1 MTRTLQISAIV
12 LSLIFNINQSHA
24 QSGAVVNYRD
34 ILLGAFPDTTR
45 LSTWMAYVDEN
56 LEELVNGGID
66 QTARDSIAAHRS
78 NIDALYGLIGPGAD
92 SVRAAH
98 TADTVTAILPVAQ
111 IAGIDSGD
119 FAKVSLLDT
128 YAVDSARAAF
138 KADTVTGDLSKE
150 QVGLGNVNNTADINK
165 IVAYADTSRVT
176 HRADTVL
183 SMLPQSQITGLTA
196 ALGGKADT
204 SDNANRTM
212 VAATINDSL
221 DERAND
227 YLKNADS
234 TDIARRTYVSTNFE
248 AKATIRQLFTSGLID
263 SVKTT
268 DTLFLGAIYPAATVD
283 TLRVDALG
291 AVDVTMIVEMVDSL
305 NQSSGQ
311 TPVCTTTVTNARKL
325 ISSFDEAALLNGKI
339 LRVRFTT
346 VGTMPKQ
353 IIISVLGH
361 H

>member
-1 MTRTLQISAIV
+1 LTRTLQISAIV
-12 LSLIFNINQSHA
+12 LSLILNINLSNA

-66 QTARDSIAAHRS
+66 QAARDSLAVHRS
-78 NIDALYGLIGPGAD
+78 NINALYGLIGPGAD

-183 SMLPQSQITGLTA
+183 NMLPQSQITGLTA
-196 ALGGKADT
+196 ALAGKSGPVDSANFAKRSEVLAWFAAAAESTLIGTAIKLPMGYASQAIVIDTIVYIGTSNTTPSSTPKPYYGAD
-204 SDNANRTM
+204 
-212 VAATINDSL
+212 I
-221 DERAND
+221 
-227 YLKNADS
+227 
-234 TDIARRTYVSTNFE
+234 
-248 AKATIRQLFTSGLID
+248 TSGTAIIT
-263 SVKTT
+263 SPSAMTSSTTAVK
-268 DTLFLGAIYPAATVD
+268 
-283 TLRVDALG
+283 
-291 AVDVTMIVEMVDSL
+291 VT
-305 NQSSGQ
+305 
-311 TPVCTTTVTNARKL
+311 
-325 ISSFDEAALLNGKI
+325 SFDNGTIPAGNMVWLTFSAASTPHKT
-339 LRVRFTT
+339 FAA
-346 VGTMPKQ
+346 
-353 IIISVLGH
+353 IIYGH
-361 H
+361 RQ